1 MLFFFFQN
9 TFPLE
14 EAVNSIVQAEEDIGP
29 KEAQENLKE
38 SIQEQNIEP
47 EKQKEES
54 AKDKKIRNK
63 PLKPVYRKILTIK
76 DMNKKNLAQENSVSG
91 DIQEK
96 NAVNEKILE
105 NPTSE
110 ANDLSNDN
118 TKDRNN
124 EGGVIKE
131 PRINLTTILRGI
143 RSLYIKY

>member
-1 MLFFFFQN
+1 
-9 TFPLE
+9 
-14 EAVNSIVQAEEDIGP
+14 
-29 KEAQENLKE
+29 
-38 SIQEQNIEP
+38 
-47 EKQKEES
+47 
-54 AKDKKIRNK
+54 
-63 PLKPVYRKILTIK
+63 
-76 DMNKKNLAQENSVSG
+76 MNKKNLAQENSVSD

-96 NAVNEKILE
+96 NGANEKILE

-143 RSLYIKY
+143 RSLYIKFQHNSLKRNYKITPAFKENIFFLSSTYLRINVFYYCV